1 MGNENRLLTDDD
13 VKAIADAL
21 EQRIVERFYSD
32 LGKGVWA
39 AVWKAA
45 IAILIAFAAAGS
57 IKGLK

>member
-1 MGNENRLLTDDD
+1 MAEDNRLLTDDD

-32 LGKGVWA
+32 LGRGVWA
-39 AVWKAA
+39 VIWKAA
-45 IAILIAFAAAGS
+45 IAVAIALAAAGS